1 MNPIDEAFAL
11 VLFHPTILQV
21 RKLGSLV
28 HFDHC
33 VFWLNGNPY
42 ELTPAGRKLMQ
53 NAHENYVANP
63 GCQQRPIYAA
73 ASLRWS
79 GSLESCASLWASAG
93 QAAVRAVS

>member
-53 NAHENYVANP
+53 NAHENYVATL
-63 GCQQRPIYAA
+63 A
-73 ASLRWS
+73 ASSDQFTLRRP
-79 GSLESCASLWASAG
+79 CAG
-93 QAAVRAVS
+93 AVR

>member
-28 HFDHC
+28 HFDHG
-33 VFWLNGNPY
+33 VFWLNGNPDD
-42 ELTPAGRKLMQ
+42 LTPAGRRLMQ
-53 NAHENYVANP
+53 HAHQNHVANP
-63 GCQQRPIYAA
+63 RSQQRPIYAA

-79 GSLESCASLWASAG
+79 RSLEGCASLWASAG
-93 QAAVRAVS
+93 RDAVRAVS